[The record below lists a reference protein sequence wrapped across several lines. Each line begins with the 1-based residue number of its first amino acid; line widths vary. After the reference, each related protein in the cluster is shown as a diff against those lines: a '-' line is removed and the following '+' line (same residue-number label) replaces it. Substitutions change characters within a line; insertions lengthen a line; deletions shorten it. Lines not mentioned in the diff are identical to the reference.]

1 METDQ
6 ISSYLRDNNKLG
18 LCILHWILPLGTT
31 HSVEF
36 LLMNPFLNV
45 SHKIIVFVFCI
56 VSGFRRKSLKFLPE
70 WLKQIKAAPSTI
82 FVIV

>member
-6 ISSYLRDNNKLG
+6 ISSYLRYSNKLG
-18 LCILHWILPLGTT
+18 LCILHWILPLLTT
-31 HSVEF
+31 DSVEF
-36 LLMNPFLNV
+36 LRMNPFLKI
-45 SHKIIVFVFCI
+45 SHNTIVFVFCI